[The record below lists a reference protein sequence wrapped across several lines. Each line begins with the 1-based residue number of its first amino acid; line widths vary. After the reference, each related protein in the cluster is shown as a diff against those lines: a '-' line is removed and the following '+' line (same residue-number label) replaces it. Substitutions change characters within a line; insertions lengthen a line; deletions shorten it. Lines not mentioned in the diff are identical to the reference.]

1 MVNAQVGGHP
11 IRFLVDTGAA
21 HSVLTKPQGPLSTA
35 RTAVQGA
42 TRSLNKLYPWT
53 TKRTVDL
60 GAQTV
65 THSFLVIP
73 ECPYPLLGRDLLR
86 KLGAQILFSED
97 KASLSFGPP
106 AKILV
111 TCPISEEY
119 LIQPESHHVSS
130 QALLKEFQDLYPL
143 VWAESNPPGL
153 AAHQTPIVVTL
164 KPSATP
170 IAIRQYPIKSEARIK
185 ISHHIRRLLDAGIL
199 WPCTS
204 PWNTPL
210 LPVLKADTQDY
221 RPVQDL

>member
-1 MVNAQVGGHP
+1 M
-11 IRFLVDTGAA
+11 
-21 HSVLTKPQGPLSTA
+21 
-35 RTAVQGA
+35 
-42 TRSLNKLYPWT
+42 
-53 TKRTVDL
+53 
-60 GAQTV
+60 
-65 THSFLVIP
+65 VIP

-86 KLGAQILFSED
+86 KLGAQISFSED

-119 LIQPESHHVSS
+119 LIQPESHQVSS

-199 WPCTS
+199 RPCTS